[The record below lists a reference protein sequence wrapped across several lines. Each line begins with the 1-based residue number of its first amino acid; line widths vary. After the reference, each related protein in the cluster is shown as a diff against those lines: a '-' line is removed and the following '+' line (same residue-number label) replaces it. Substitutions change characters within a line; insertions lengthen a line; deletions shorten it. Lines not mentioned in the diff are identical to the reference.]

1 MQCDGLEHVTLRK
14 GPSRGVDRHIRSLT
28 CSPFFFFFW
37 LEPLRSSLFASFG
50 RRIPRC
56 GPRSRVCASFSFR
69 RVKGTPA
76 EETVSLSVGRF
87 QEEARPGRPVGGRA
101 RFRAVGQQAGRDPG
115 AAHDHGEAVHREW
128 GGPPGPEESPVTA
141 QCGGGGCRPRRAM
154 WAPAGRPSAL
164 TLSTGRWRHTPR
176 FRGARLPPTSD
187 GSTADRL
194 AVNRR
199 FPRALRT
206 VGQCAGAARGTREA
220 RSRTSLR
227 FISQTRRCVGGRPG
241 DFGVRHSGGKWSG
254 SLNPE
259 PCPFGFMGL
268 SLPRWGRLAPWPRE
282 CPQPASRGGGA
293 GGRDGAGRES
303 APSPGAFHKPPR
315 RGNQQLSPL
324 RKFRGC

>member
-1 MQCDGLEHVTLRK
+1 M
-14 GPSRGVDRHIRSLT
+14 
-28 CSPFFFFFW
+28 
-37 LEPLRSSLFASFG
+37 
-50 RRIPRC
+50 
-56 GPRSRVCASFSFR
+56 
-69 RVKGTPA
+69 
-76 EETVSLSVGRF
+76 
-87 QEEARPGRPVGGRA
+87 
-101 RFRAVGQQAGRDPG
+101 
-115 AAHDHGEAVHREW
+115 
-128 GGPPGPEESPVTA
+128 TA
-141 QCGGGGCRPRRAM
+141 QCGGGGGRVA
-154 WAPAGRPSAL
+154 APAERCGHQQGVRLAL

-199 FPRALRT
+199 FPRPLRT
-206 VGQCAGAARGTREA
+206 VGQCAGAARGTWEA

-241 DFGVRHSGGKWSG
+241 DFGVPLSGGKWSG

-293 GGRDGAGRES
+293 GGRDGVG
-303 APSPGAFHKPPR
+303 PGVSPFPGSFPQASSPR
-315 RGNQQLSPL
+315 QPTTLTT
-324 RKFRGC
+324 